1 MNLEALI
8 IIVIAGVIIAD
19 LVANA
24 LGTSVLL
31 SGIEMLWHIG
41 INPTE
46 TQGIKQIKST
56 PVENGH

>member
-1 MNLEALI
+1 MNFEALI
-8 IIVIAGVIIAD
+8 LIVIAGVIVAD

-24 LGTSVLL
+24 AGTNVLF

-46 TQGIKQIKST
+46 TQGIKQIKTT
-56 PVENGH
+56 PISNG